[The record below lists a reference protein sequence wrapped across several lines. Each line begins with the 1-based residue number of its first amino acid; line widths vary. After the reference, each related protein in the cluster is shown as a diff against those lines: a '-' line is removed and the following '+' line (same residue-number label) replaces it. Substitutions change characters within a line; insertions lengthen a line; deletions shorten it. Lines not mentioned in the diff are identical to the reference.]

1 MPTTQTTMA
10 ILITAYPPSQN
21 WREKPA
27 SSFSRIRS
35 KSSLFLSLSFY
46 LSPLPLFCDLLSPS
60 FRGLLSRSRALSRC
74 GSLSLFVFITHTHL
88 SLFCSLFFPSFSNH
102 SFLLSSISPFRIGY
116 VSSIC
121 LQMNF
126 LLSLSV
132 LYLSLRLSSISF
144 LISLSLHFVSL
155 SISSSKPTY
164 TSLCHSLS
172 LSLALFLL
180 LSVFLCP
187 FICSN
192 LWCTTMCGMMFPFL
206 SLSLSLLFILHA
218 LSSRY
223 LSIFILA
230 S

>member
-144 LISLSLHFVSL
+144 LISLSLHFVFIYFFIQAYIHFSL
-155 SISSSKPTY
+155 SFSFFISR
-164 TSLCHSLS
+164 SLS
-172 LSLALFLL
+172 PSFC
-180 LSVFLCP
+180 LSVSFY
-187 FICSN
+187 
-192 LWCTTMCGMMFPFL
+192 MFESVVYHYVRHDVPL
-206 SLSLSLLFILHA
+206 SLSLSLSSLHFARALFSLSLYLH
-218 LSSRY
+218 SS
-223 LSIFILA
+223 
-230 S
+230 